1 MQGTVATFDETSRTG
16 DLLTDDGRRL
26 DYSAEALADHVRL
39 LRVGQ
44 RVFVETDPATRAVTR
59 IAIWHDSPR

>member
-26 DYSAEALADHVRL
+26 DYAAEALADHIRL

-44 RVFVETDPATRAVTR
+44 RVFVETAPDRDPPLVTR
-59 IAIWHDSPR
+59 IAIWP

>member
-26 DYSAEALADHVRL
+26 EFSAEALADHIRL

-44 RVFVETDPATRAVTR
+44 RVFVETEPDAEPPTVTR
-59 IAIWHDSPR
+59 VAIWH

>member
-26 DYSAEALADHVRL
+26 DYAAEALADHIRL

-44 RVFVETDPATRAVTR
+44 RVFVDTDAATQAVTR
-59 IAIWHDSPR
+59 VAIWR

>member
-1 MQGTVATFDETSRTG
+1 MQGTVATFDATSRTG

-26 DYSAEALADHVRL
+26 DYAAEALADHIRL

-44 RVFVETDPATRAVTR
+44 RVFVDTDAATQAVTR
-59 IAIWHDSPR
+59 VAIWR